1 MVEPKRKQKKPGLR
15 LYYLVLSII
24 ALLLLLMVALLN
36 GGAPPESPEISRGS
50 DPSGVTE
57 YYPGVPETPDRQ
69 EPAPEKPA
77 VPENNAG
84 SSALSPAVVEK
95 PPVKDRGTLV
105 FVIDDVGNNLEQLD
119 NFLKFPGP
127 ITFAVM
133 PRRPYTAEAV
143 RRIKAAGKS
152 VILHQPMEPLG
163 DADPGVGAVKVSMT
177 REEIWAVLDENLR
190 STGPVIG
197 MNNHMGSRATS
208 DPETMKSVLSY
219 LERKGMVFLDSAT
232 TADLAGAPLAAQ
244 LGVGYTKRNSM
255 FLDNESDR
263 QSIYDAIKAGEAT
276 AAKKGHA
283 IMIGHVMTDELAKL
297 LFELYPTFIEDGF
310 TVKDLSDLLHGEFD
324 AGTWD

>member
-1 MVEPKRKQKKPGLR
+1 
-15 LYYLVLSII
+15 
-24 ALLLLLMVALLN
+24 MVAFLR
-36 GGAPPESPEISRGS
+36 GGGGRETAEPA
-50 DPSGVTE
+50 DPSGITE
-57 YYPGVPETPDRQ
+57 YYEGVPETPDADQ
-69 EPAPEKPA
+69 TLPEKPSIPA
-77 VPENNAG
+77 EGGPVT
-84 SSALSPAVVEK
+84 ALNPAVVEK
-95 PPVKDRGTLV
+95 PPVKDRGSLV

-133 PRRPYTAEAV
+133 PRRTYTAEAV
-143 RRIKAAGKS
+143 KRIKAAGKS

-163 DADPGVGAVKVSMT
+163 DADPGIGAITVSMT
-177 REEIWAVLDENLR
+177 REEIWATLDENLK

-197 MNNHMGSRATS
+197 MNNHMGSRVTS

-219 LERKGMVFLDSAT
+219 LGRRGMGFLDSAT
-232 TADLAGAPLAAQ
+232 TADLVGAPLAEQ
-244 LGVGYTKRNSM
+244 TGVVYTKRNSM

>member
-36 GGAPPESPEISRGS
+36 GGAPPESSEIFRGS

-57 YYPGVPETPDRQ
+57 YYPGVPETPDRR

-84 SSALSPAVVEK
+84 SSVLSPAVV
-95 PPVKDRGTLV
+95 
-105 FVIDDVGNNLEQLD
+105 EQLD

-190 STGPVIG
+190 SSGPVIG

>member
-1 MVEPKRKQKKPGLR
+1 MEPKRKHNKPGLR
-15 LYYLVLSII
+15 LYYLVLSLI
-24 ALLLLLMVALLN
+24 ALLLLIMVAFLRD
-36 GGAPPESPEISRGS
+36 GSSGKPVETAGPADPP
-50 DPSGVTE
+50 GVTE
-57 YYPGVPETPDRQ
+57 YYPGVPETPDSDKTIPQ
-69 EPAPEKPA
+69 QLP
-77 VPENNAG
+77 VPERGGRPA
-84 SSALSPAVVEK
+84 ALNPGAVEK

-133 PRRPYTAEAV
+133 PRRTYTAEAV
-143 RRIKAAGKS
+143 KRIKAAGKS

-163 DADPGVGAVKVSMT
+163 DADPGVGAVTVSMT
-177 REEIWAVLDENLR
+177 REEIWATLDENLK

-208 DPETMKSVLSY
+208 DPETMKSVLAY
-219 LERKGMVFLDSAT
+219 LEKKGMGFLDSAT
-232 TADLAGAPLAAQ
+232 TADLVGAPLAEQ
-244 LGVGYTKRNSM
+244 LGVVYTKRNSM

-324 AGTWD
+324 AGSWD